1 MRDVISGR
9 VFEHKKRMKDD
20 FIKSR
25 IVRGGSGKVEQA
37 MRSAGWDP
45 LTPSAA
51 VSVYVVDTG
60 KVNTAKL
67 ILAGTMPNFEIED
80 ISGIF
85 PEAPHSATMK
95 FENLNL
101 NSLRFMTSQMSTR
114 WIPDTE
120 FSWSLMVDGL
130 DEEGAAE
137 RIMVSPKNFARYD
150 VNNISMRVMAQPISA
165 DKMKVTIG
173 IAPVPYDTLKKTN
186 NFDDI
191 GFPMVEVNSFNV
203 EIYPREDDDTSHGIG
218 FLPYILS
225 RSDSDVAVMPTSTD
239 IKTTACDILASAT
252 IPSVK
257 KSTKRWKESI
267 AKNDWT
273 ARESSKEWPSPLDS
287 EDEVTADED
296 ISGKE
301 IRVKLK
307 TKEFA

>member
-25 IVRGGSGKVEQA
+25 IVRGGSSKVEQT

-51 VSVYVVDTG
+51 VSVYVLDTG
-60 KVNTAKL
+60 KVNAAKL

-80 ISGIF
+80 ISSIF
-85 PEAPHSATMK
+85 PNAPKSASIK

-130 DEEGAAE
+130 DEQGASE
-137 RIMVSPKNFARYD
+137 RVMVTPKNFPKYD
-150 VNNISMRVMAQPISA
+150 VNNISMRGMAQPISA
-165 DKMKVTIG
+165 EKMKVTIG

-191 GFPMVEVNSFNV
+191 GFPMVEVNNFIV
-203 EIYPREDDDTSHGIG
+203 DIYPIEDDDTSHGIG
-218 FLPYILS
+218 ILPYILS
-225 RSDSDVAVMPTSTD
+225 RGDSNLTVMPTSTD
-239 IKTTACDILASAT
+239 IKTAACDLLARSTMPSA
-252 IPSVK
+252 K
-257 KSTKRWKESI
+257 KSTKRWKDSI

-287 EDEVTADED
+287 EDEVTVED
-296 ISGKE
+296 ISGRE
-301 IRVKLK
+301 I
-307 TKEFA
+307 E

>member
-1 MRDVISGR
+1 MRDVINGR

-51 VSVYVVDTG
+51 VSVYVIDTG
-60 KVNTAKL
+60 KVNAAKL

-80 ISGIF
+80 ISNIF
-85 PEAPHSATMK
+85 PDSPKSATIK
-95 FENLNL
+95 FENLDL
-101 NSLRFMTSQMSTR
+101 TSLRFMTSQMSTR

-120 FSWSLMVDGL
+120 FSWSLIVDGL
-130 DEEGAAE
+130 DEEGASE
-137 RIMVSPKNFARYD
+137 RVMVTPKNFSKYG
-150 VNNISMRVMAQPISA
+150 VNNISLRVMAQPISA

-173 IAPVPYDTLKKTN
+173 IAPVPYNTLKKTD

-203 EIYPREDDDTSHGIG
+203 DIYPKEDDDTNHGIG
-218 FLPYILS
+218 FLPFILS
-225 RSDSDVAVMPTSTD
+225 RTDADLAILPTSTD
-239 IKTTACDILASAT
+239 IKSAACDLLASAT
-252 IPSVK
+252 MPTAK

-267 AKNDWT
+267 AKKDWT

-287 EDEVTADED
+287 EDEVSTED
-296 ISGKE
+296 ISGNE
-301 IRVKLK
+301 I
-307 TKEFA
+307 E